1 MGTVLRVLV
10 VIILVLSISAFV
22 LAWMLF
28 GKRELLIGRTQ
39 MLEEQFIKVAKT
51 IEAVDPGDKV
61 QPTYEA
67 RDIEAV
73 TDKEL
78 DNPAKSPFWNDYQ
91 FKLEGEE
98 TPLATFE
105 LNTQEKRLQLRQYYQ
120 QHPGP
125 DGKPVD
131 VINPLNGK
139 KSHEGPGTMSE
150 ILEAVLKRA
159 NVQLTTLNR
168 TRAELKK
175 IREELNAT
183 IKDLNGVKV
192 VGRTDKKTIV
202 EKNKVI
208 EGLNEEIRGLK
219 TKIDR
224 LEEEK
229 RALTAE
235 VAEAKNEIARQK
247 ETIDEMSKT
256 IKSQEKKIKD
266 MMGKN
271 TNNTTTTTPT
281 SDNFLG
287 KISPGDKGRVVAID
301 EKLKFVIVEL
311 SDAFMTEV
319 LGPNRDGA
327 LPQID
332 MMVRRPGMK
341 SPSGEFVTRIRLRQ
355 VLRQQNIVVADIM
368 IDWQQAPLEK
378 DDVVFF

>member
-67 RDIEAV
+67 RDIDTV

-78 DNPAKSPFWNDYQ
+78 DNPTKSPFWSDYQ

-98 TPLATFE
+98 IPLATFE

-120 QHPGP
+120 QKPGP
-125 DGKPVD
+125 DGKLIY
-131 VINPLNGK
+131 VIDPLNGK
-139 KSHEGPGTMSE
+139 KSHEGTGTMSE
-150 ILEAVLKRA
+150 ILGAVLARA
-159 NVQLTTLNR
+159 NSQLTTLNR

-192 VGRTDKKTIV
+192 AGRTDKKTIV

-208 EGLNEEIRGLK
+208 DGLNEDIRGLK
-219 TKIDR
+219 QKIDR

-235 VAEAKNEIARQK
+235 VAEAKNEIARNK
-247 ETIDEMSKT
+247 ETIDEMTKT
-256 IKSQEKKIKD
+256 IKTQEKKIKD
-266 MMGKN
+266 LMGKSGVGGSG
-271 TNNTTTTTPT
+271 TQPPTPD
-281 SDNFLG
+281 SLG

-355 VLRQQNIVVADIM
+355 VLRQQNIVVADIL